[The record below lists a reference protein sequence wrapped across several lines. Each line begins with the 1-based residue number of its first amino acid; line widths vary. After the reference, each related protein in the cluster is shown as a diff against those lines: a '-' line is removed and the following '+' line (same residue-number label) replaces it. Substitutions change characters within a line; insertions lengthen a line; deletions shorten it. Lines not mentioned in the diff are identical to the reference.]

1 MGLEP
6 TICGLGGIKKPPAG
20 FLTTSS
26 TPVIDWDGF
35 ARYIFSEYS
44 RRHARDLLLYARRY
58 GHHLIRRDLSQLLH
72 LPPNKRRHVL
82 MALSALSKYLGCY
95 DEFRRLRE
103 TYGIKW
109 AVSDVV
115 PAIVLDQNAFT
126 NMLVK
131 AREMLQILLPWREV
145 LMFMALSGLRVEEA
159 LNAIKIYHGV
169 GKDRYLNAELGI
181 LEHFRF
187 PEVFIRRTKHAYI
200 TVVNE
205 EILRLLEKATPVTYE
220 KLRSYFKRR
229 SHSRYE
235 LHIFRKIWAT
245 YMRCEG
251 IDSEAIDLLQGRI
264 SRRVFT
270 RYYYRPDLRPLLD
283 QIRAKLNDLWK
294 LIQN

>member
-1 MGLEP
+1 MLSRREREFLINPGKFTGSYARWLRHSIKRKIRKITQDLELISQTWPQALENFQTPLVNVRENSNAENLINNEKVPEKGILENSSNKPLAGPVGLEP

-44 RRHARDLLLYARRY
+44 RRHARDLLLYAWRY

-115 PAIVLDQNAFT
+115 PAIVL
-126 NMLVK
+126 
-131 AREMLQILLPWREV
+131 
-145 LMFMALSGLRVEEA
+145 
-159 LNAIKIYHGV
+159 
-169 GKDRYLNAELGI
+169 
-181 LEHFRF
+181 
-187 PEVFIRRTKHAYI
+187 
-200 TVVNE
+200 
-205 EILRLLEKATPVTYE
+205 
-220 KLRSYFKRR
+220 
-229 SHSRYE
+229 
-235 LHIFRKIWAT
+235 
-245 YMRCEG
+245 
-251 IDSEAIDLLQGRI
+251 
-264 SRRVFT
+264 
-270 RYYYRPDLRPLLD
+270 
-283 QIRAKLNDLWK
+283 
-294 LIQN
+294 